1 MNIQELL
8 SNERNKKIIC
18 VLLLL
23 VIALF
28 SFFVFAKYAS
38 NPESYQTTIESID
51 EKKTEVMKISATAAT
66 ASTVLAA
73 IPGDVTTPIANQIM
87 DISAYLLI
95 VVCALVLEKSMLTV
109 MGFVAFKILLPVACV
124 LYGVYVFSKK
134 NTLKVLATK
143 FVVFSLVIVS
153 IIPIS
158 IKISDLIYETN
169 KATIEKITSEINEDL
184 VGDEEQEDQSWLDKI
199 IDKVQ
204 NGITNANEKAK
215 GLLNKFIDAIA
226 LFIIAYCAI
235 PIIIIL
241 LVIWFVKFLFGISIP
256 IPRAKDLQFIKK
268 RKTDEVEKLPEA

>member
-1 MNIQELL
+1 M
-8 SNERNKKIIC
+8 
-18 VLLLL
+18 
-23 VIALF
+23 F
-28 SFFVFAKYAS
+28 
-38 NPESYQTTIESID
+38 
-51 EKKTEVMKISATAAT
+51 
-66 ASTVLAA
+66 LA
-73 IPGDVTTPIANQIM
+73 
-87 DISAYLLI
+87 
-95 VVCALVLEKSMLTV
+95 
-109 MGFVAFKILLPVACV
+109 
-124 LYGVYVFSKK
+124 KK
-134 NTLKVLATK
+134 NTLKVLASK

-256 IPRAKDLQFIKK
+256 IPRAKDLPFIKK